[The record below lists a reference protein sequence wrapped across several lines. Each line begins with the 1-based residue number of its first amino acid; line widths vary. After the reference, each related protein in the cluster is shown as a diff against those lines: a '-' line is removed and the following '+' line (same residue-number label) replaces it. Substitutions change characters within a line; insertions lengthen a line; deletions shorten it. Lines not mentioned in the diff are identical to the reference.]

1 VIVLCV
7 SHRPLGSNE
16 FSVPMSTATLQLAPP
31 LARPA
36 LDRATAAHWM
46 ILGGMAAVY
55 LVLFSYYYPC
65 THGIEDE
72 VGFINQ
78 SLVWSRGAISAESA
92 GLHELTDFIEC
103 KGRHVSWRNPGR
115 SLLILPLLMV
125 GGLPAIFVSGAVVH
139 LLVTLTA
146 ALTLAK
152 LGRSPL
158 WAALVLCHPTLA
170 IYSRTIMGDEPAAL
184 GLSCALFAFVATDR
198 PGWWAGA
205 AIGFAAVMRYQAGL
219 VLPFFALAILTAP
232 HVNRRGMQALYCLI
246 SGSVFAIALASYN
259 SCLYGNPTGW
269 IGAGMFGLEYFPRNL
284 ASYSLCLSVIFPLM
298 LLSPAFDR
306 TKARYAV
313 LAIFVP
319 LLLFMCFWFFQ
330 DRHSSWAYTLV
341 LGQRLIIPLIPALVV
356 SYAGCLEDVILERCL
371 RASGRNWIPPVT
383 LAGCAALLIL
393 LTAIFQRHQVHL
405 SGLRSAR
412 DEVVRAVPEGSLVIA
427 NYTLEKL
434 FGVPSPNLPTYRW
447 RSYDFQ
453 GAAVDQAATIRAE
466 QRTWYLALLPKT
478 PGSELPD
485 LLRDYV
491 TRYHMIRVPTEHPTL
506 LLYRADCP

>member
-1 VIVLCV
+1 
-7 SHRPLGSNE
+7 
-16 FSVPMSTATLQLAPP
+16 MSTVTLQLAPP
-31 LARPA
+31 VRPPVV
-36 LDRATAAHWM
+36 DRSIAAHWM
-46 ILGGMAAVY
+46 ALGGMVAVY

-92 GLHELTDFIEC
+92 GFDQLDDFIAH
-103 KGRHVSWRNPGR
+103 KGRHVGWRNPGR
-115 SLLILPLLMV
+115 SLLVLPFLMF
-125 GGLPAIFVSGAVVH
+125 GGLPAIFVSGAVIH

-146 ALTLAK
+146 ALTLAN

-158 WAALVLCHPTLA
+158 SAALVLCHPTLA

-205 AIGFAAVMRYQAGL
+205 AIGLAAVMRYQAGL
-219 VLPFFALAILTAP
+219 VLPFFALAILTSP
-232 HVNRRGMQALYCLI
+232 HVRRRGMQSLYCLI
-246 SGSVFAIALASYN
+246 SGGTFAIALVTYN
-259 SCLYGNPTGW
+259 LHLYGNLTGW
-269 IGAGMFGLEYFPRNL
+269 VGTGMFGLQYFPRNL
-284 ASYSLCLSVIFPLM
+284 AFYVLSLSVVYPLM
-298 LLSPAFDR
+298 VLAPAIDR
-306 TKARYAV
+306 SKARYAV
-313 LAIFVP
+313 LAILTP
-319 LLLFMCFWFFQ
+319 LLLFMSYWFFQ

-341 LGQRLIIPLIPALVV
+341 IGQRLIIPLIPVLVV
-356 SYAGCLEDVILERCL
+356 SYAGCLEGVLLDYCYRTRVL
-371 RASGRNWIPPVT
+371 SWVPPAAIV
-383 LAGCAALLIL
+383 GCAALLML
-393 LTAIFQRHQVHL
+393 LAAVFQRHDVHL
-405 SGLRSAR
+405 YHLRSAR

-434 FGVPSPNLPTYRW
+434 FAVPSPSLPTYRW

-453 GAAVDQAATIRAE
+453 GATVEQSATIRAE

-478 PGSELPD
+478 SGSELPD

-491 TRYHMIRVPTEHPTL
+491 TRYHMTRVPTEHSTL
-506 LLYRADCP
+506 ILYRAGCP

>member
-1 VIVLCV
+1 
-7 SHRPLGSNE
+7 
-16 FSVPMSTATLQLAPP
+16 MSTATLQLAPP
-31 LARPA
+31 VARPV
-36 LDRATAAHWM
+36 LDRATTAHWM
-46 ILGGMAAVY
+46 VLGGMATVY
-55 LVLFSYYYPC
+55 LILFSYYYPC

-92 GLHELTDFIEC
+92 GFDQLDDFIAC

-115 SLLILPLLMV
+115 SLLILPFLMV
-125 GGLPAIFVSGAVVH
+125 GGLPAIFLSGAVVH
-139 LLVTLTA
+139 LLVTLTTG
-146 ALTLAK
+146 LTLAK

-158 WAALVLCHPTLA
+158 WAALVLCHPTLT

-184 GLSCALFAFVATDR
+184 GLSCALLAFVATDR

-205 AIGFAAVMRYQAGL
+205 AVGFAAVMRYQAGL

-246 SGSVFAIALASYN
+246 SGGAFAMALATYN
-259 SCLYGNPTGW
+259 FYLYGNPTGW
-269 IGAGMFGLEYFPRNL
+269 IGAGMFGLEYLPRNL
-284 ASYSLCLSVIFPLM
+284 AFYALCLSVIFPLM
-298 LLSPAFDR
+298 LLAPAFDR
-306 TKARYAV
+306 SKARYAV
-313 LAIFVP
+313 LAIFSP

-330 DRHSSWAYTLV
+330 DRHSFWAYTLV

-356 SYAGCLEDVILERCL
+356 SYAGCLEDVI
-371 RASGRNWIPPVT
+371 RAHYYPASRPIWIPPVIIAACAT
-383 LAGCAALLIL
+383 LLLL
-393 LTAIFQRHQVHL
+393 LAAIFQRHDVHL

-412 DEVVRAVPEGSLVIA
+412 DEVVRSVPEGSLVIA

-453 GAAVDQAATIRAE
+453 GTPVEQSATIRAE

-478 PGSELPD
+478 PGSELTD
-485 LLRDYV
+485 LLGDYV
-491 TRYHMIRVPTEHPTL
+491 TRYHMTRVPTAHPTL